1 MARSVQGKS
10 GLWAIVATSVAIVAI
25 SALGV
30 LVFQD
35 KFDRYSSLADFPVE
49 SYLEGRTIW
58 SSDSYRIV
66 GNVEE
71 VLDVN
76 EDGTHVVSV
85 QIDLSGRR
93 LPIFVN
99 VKNSSSAIAR
109 NQAVKMKVMVER
121 EGRIRCVSYA
131 KK

>member
-58 SSDSYRIV
+58 SSDFYRIV

-99 VKNSSSAIAR
+99 VKNSPSAIAR

-121 EGRIRCVSYA
+121 EDRIRCLSYA